1 MDATGRPRSTAS
13 FAVGARISAPVL
25 AALLLLL
32 LSKTAVDAAS
42 CKDERNED
50 VEWFFM
56 YKMPKEASRAASVAF
71 NKAST
76 SPRGGEEY
84 FYVDARTPA
93 STSRWPRSEHSVAEA
108 AGALANT
115 LAPLYATNKSALNLA
130 YATYNDQPPTG
141 TDGARVDSHGHTKG
155 VILFDEQ
162 QGVWLVHSVPEFPG
176 SLHSGRYV
184 FPDTGREYGQTA
196 LCVTFPTSQL
206 DTIATHLRLQHPD
219 IYDSYA
225 PQSLLAAHPP
235 LALLLQKSFIRTQP
249 WLLTSKL
256 TTQGNAT
263 FVSFAKHAHYE
274 QDVYEAAV
282 GVALQTDVLA
292 STWRNGRG
300 GKLPPACNGAG
311 GPRVLDVLQM
321 RFDEASSNASL
332 AFDNTEDHSKWAV
345 SLPGKKWAHDKEQ
358 APERAENDDAGY
370 VCVGSLNRMQSQLRR
385 GGETLCFRNA
395 MLHGLLLNSVVSH
408 DTCPRNAAAA

>member
-1 MDATGRPRSTAS
+1 MNATGRPRGTAS
-13 FAVGARISAPVL
+13 FVVGARNSVPLL
-25 AALLLLL
+25 AALLLVF

-50 VEWFFM
+50 VDWFFM
-56 YKMPKEASRAASVAF
+56 YKMPKEASRAAAVAF

-76 SPRGGEEY
+76 SARGGEEY

-93 STSRWPRSEHSVAEA
+93 STSRWPHSDHSVAEA
-108 AGALANT
+108 DGALANT

-130 YATYNDQPPTG
+130 YATYNDQPPTS
-141 TDGARVDSHGHTKG
+141 TDGARVDSHGHTK
-155 VILFDEQ
+155 
-162 QGVWLVHSVPEFPG
+162 
-176 SLHSGRYV
+176 
-184 FPDTGREYGQTA
+184 
-196 LCVTFPTSQL
+196 
-206 DTIATHLRLQHPD
+206 ATHLRLQHPD

-282 GVALQTDVLA
+282 GVALRTDVLA

-321 RFDEASSNASL
+321 RFDQASSNASL

-345 SLPGKKWAHDKEQ
+345 SLPAKKRAHDKER
-358 APERAENDDAGY
+358 PESDDAGY

-395 MLHGLLLNSVVSH
+395 LLHGLLLNSVVSH
-408 DTCPRNAAAA
+408 DTCPRNTAAA

>member
-1 MDATGRPRSTAS
+1 MNATGRPRGTAS
-13 FAVGARISAPVL
+13 FVVGARNSVPLL
-25 AALLLLL
+25 AALLLVF

-50 VEWFFM
+50 VDWFFM
-56 YKMPKEASRAASVAF
+56 YKMPKEASRAAAVAF

-76 SPRGGEEY
+76 SARGGEEY

-93 STSRWPRSEHSVAEA
+93 STSRWPHSDHSVAEA
-108 AGALANT
+108 DGALANT

-130 YATYNDQPPTG
+130 YATYNDQPPTS

-155 VILFDEQ
+155 VILFNEQ
-162 QGVWLVHSVPEFPG
+162 QGAWLVHSVPEFPG

-282 GVALQTDVLA
+282 GVALRTDVLA

-321 RFDEASSNASL
+321 RFDQASSNASL

-345 SLPGKKWAHDKEQ
+345 SLPAKKRAHDKER
-358 APERAENDDAGY
+358 PESDDAGY

-395 MLHGLLLNSVVSH
+395 LLHGLLLNSVVSH
-408 DTCPRNAAAA
+408 DTCPRNTAAA

>member
-1 MDATGRPRSTAS
+1 MDATGWPRCTA
-13 FAVGARISAPVL
+13 FFLVGTRISVL
-25 AALLLLL
+25 ALLLIL
-32 LSKTAVDAAS
+32 LSKNAVEAVS
-42 CKDERNED
+42 CKDEHNQD

-115 LAPLYATNKSALNLA
+115 LAPLYATNKSGLNLA

-141 TDGARVDSHGHTKG
+141 TDGATVDSHGHTKG

-162 QGVWLVHSVPEFPG
+162 QGVWLVHSVPDFPG
-176 SLHSGRYV
+176 SLHSGRYE
-184 FPDTGREYGQTA
+184 FPDTGREYGQVA
-196 LCVTFPTSQL
+196 LCVTFATSQL

-225 PQSLLAAHPP
+225 PQSLLTAHPP
-235 LALLLQKSFIRTQP
+235 LALLLQKRFIHTQP
-249 WLLTSKL
+249 WLLTAKL
-256 TTQGNAT
+256 VTQGNAT
-263 FVSFAKHAHYE
+263 FVSFAKHGQYE
-274 QDVYEAAV
+274 QDVYETAV
-282 GVALQTDVLA
+282 GVTLGKDVLV

-300 GKLPPACNGAG
+300 GKLPPACNGVA

-321 RFDEASSNASL
+321 RFDQASSNASL

-345 SLPGKKWAHDKEQ
+345 SLPGKTWTYDK
-358 APERAENDDAGY
+358 AEESGGNSDVGF
-370 VCVGSLNRMQSQLRR
+370 VCVGTLNRMQSQLRR

-408 DTCPRNAAAA
+408 DTCPRNTAAA

>member
-1 MDATGRPRSTAS
+1 MDATGRARSTA
-13 FAVGARISAPVL
+13 FFVVGTRISVPVL
-25 AALLLLL
+25 AALLLVL
-32 LSKTAVDAAS
+32 LSKTAVEAVS

-108 AGALANT
+108 TGALANT
-115 LAPLYATNKSALNLA
+115 LAPLYSTNKSALNLA
-130 YATYNDQPPTG
+130 YATYNDQPPNG
-141 TDGARVDSHGHTKG
+141 IDGATVDSHGHTKG

-162 QGVWLVHSVPEFPG
+162 QGVWLVHSVPEFPS
-176 SLHSGRYV
+176 SLHGGRYV

-225 PQSLLAAHPP
+225 PQSLLNAHPP

-256 TTQGNAT
+256 TTQGNTT

-282 GVALQTDVLA
+282 GVTLRTDVLA

-311 GPRVLDVLQM
+311 GGPRVLDVLQM
-321 RFDEASSNASL
+321 RFDQASSNASL

-345 SLPGKKWAHDKEQ
+345 SLPGKKWAHDKV
-358 APERAENDDAGY
+358 PERGENDDAGY